1 MRLTGGRTANR
12 RNNLTA
18 GLAGRQADKMQA
30 KHLAD
35 ICKPYATSEEAARFA
50 RLTSAEAA
58 IFDGWQTNQ
67 TRQRAL
73 ECVSS
78 ETVTRGELA
87 ELRELRQGAW
97 HVELLQR
104 ETALL
109 REIQR
114 DGLPQARLIFGR
126 VVGTSADPRERMLV
140 ERAGLLEK
148 LTALGFIT
156 AVEGTEKLIGGH
168 PVIKAIAGDVNRFEV
183 ALRGLEILKTGLA
196 GDTFAVSAQRRI
208 DELAIR
214 LSRAR
219 QVAQQQLVTV

>member
-1 MRLTGGRTANR
+1 
-12 RNNLTA
+12 
-18 GLAGRQADKMQA
+18 MQA

-140 ERAGLLEK
+140 ERAGLLEM

-156 AVEGTEKLIGGH
+156 AGERTEKLVGVRENRMSAGEGIEKLIGGH

>member
-1 MRLTGGRTANR
+1 
-12 RNNLTA
+12 
-18 GLAGRQADKMQA
+18 MQA
-30 KHLAD
+30 KHLAE
-35 ICKPYATSEEAARFA
+35 ICKPYATAEEAARFA

-58 IFDGWQTNQ
+58 IFDDWQTNQ
-67 TRQRAL
+67 ARERAL
-73 ECVSS
+73 ECISS

-87 ELRELRQGAW
+87 ELRGLRQGEW
-97 HVELLQR
+97 QVELLQR

-109 REIQR
+109 RDIQR

-156 AVEGTEKLIGGH
+156 AGERTEKLVGVRENRMSADGGTEKLIGGH
-168 PVIKAIAGDVNRFEV
+168 PVMKAIAGDVTRFEV

-196 GDTFAVSAQRRI
+196 GDSFAVSAQRRI